1 MPEETVLIRPL
12 PVERDVDGWWSH
24 PDYLSEYD
32 DEITEAQF
40 MEWCLRNQVETK
52 ITYMESDVSIDV
64 FDAYMDD
71 RRCSGISES
80 RRQPLYQGQ
89 GSAFHLP
96 PTRMAARVFGSF
108 SSGISGRKRPV
119 KSTTWETPAGCLGI
133 PTSASP
139 RRCIAA
145 SARS

>member
-80 RRQPLYQGQ
+80 RRLPLYKVKGQ
-89 GSAFHLP
+89 RFTCHRLAWLLGYSAVSVP
-96 PTRMAARVFGSF
+96 GYPAE
-108 SSGISGRKRPV
+108 SGQ
-119 KSTTWETPAGCLGI
+119 
-133 PTSASP
+133 
-139 RRCIAA
+139 
-145 SARS
+145 